1 MELYRTIKTSF
12 WKDRKI
18 EEEFTP
24 EDKYFY
30 LYLFT
35 NEHTNLLGCYELGI
49 RQASKETGYDETTIS
64 RLFHRFENQH
74 KVIKYNKDN
83 AEVLLLNWHKHNWTK
98 SPKFKNAI
106 LKQLNGV
113 KTDEF
118 KEIINTLYIPYI
130 YPMHR
135 VSNQE
140 TYPMHTS
147 NTNTYTNTNT
157 NTNTYTNPFSI
168 SEEEGYGKTK
178 N

>member
-12 WKDRKI
+12 WKDRKV

-64 RLFHRFENQH
+64 RLLHRFENQH

-106 LKQLNGV
+106 LKQLNAV

-118 KEIINTLYIPYI
+118 KEMINTLYIPYI
-130 YPMHR
+130 YPIH
-135 VSNQE
+135 SNSIRN
-140 TYPMHTS
+140 S
-147 NTNTYTNTNT
+147 N
-157 NTNTYTNPFSI
+157 SI
-168 SEEEGYGKTK
+168 SNRKAKDTLSFTDEDREELYKRRERV
-178 N
+178 